1 MLDPPWLS
9 AVMPTGS
16 VTIVVAKPRFVNF
29 DFYHLA
35 GIRFSMKFK
44 ILVACAGLALLAACS
59 SKPTASTASNG
70 SGAMTTPGAAP
81 GSEQDLV
88 ANVGDRVFF
97 DFNQSTLSS
106 DADATVGRQAAWL
119 AKYPSVNVLV
129 AGNADQRGT
138 ETYNLA
144 LGQRRANADRDYLV
158 AQGVATSRI
167 QTISYGKDCPVAAGN
182 DDASYQQNRNA
193 ITSVQGFNPQN
204 CH

>member
-1 MLDPPWLS
+1 
-9 AVMPTGS
+9 
-16 VTIVVAKPRFVNF
+16 
-29 DFYHLA
+29 
-35 GIRFSMKFK
+35 MKFK
-44 ILVACAGLALLAACS
+44 ALGAFAGLALLAACS
-59 SKPTASTASNG
+59 TTPTASNTNTGAGMASN
-70 SGAMTTPGAAP
+70 TGAAP

-97 DFNQSTLSS
+97 EFNKSTLSS
-106 DADATVGRQAAWL
+106 DADSTLGRQASWL

-129 AGNADQRGT
+129 AGNADERGT

-144 LGQRRANADRDYLV
+144 LGKRRANEARDYLV
-158 AQGVATSRI
+158 AQGVAASRI

>member
-1 MLDPPWLS
+1 
-9 AVMPTGS
+9 
-16 VTIVVAKPRFVNF
+16 
-29 DFYHLA
+29 
-35 GIRFSMKFK
+35 MKFK
-44 ILVACAGLALLAACS
+44 ALGAFAGLALLAACS
-59 SKPTASTASNG
+59 SSPTTTASTGNG
-70 SGAMTTPGAAP
+70 SGAESTAAAP

-97 DFNQSTLSS
+97 AFNQSSLSS
-106 DADATVGRQAAWL
+106 DSDSTLSRQAAWL

-129 AGNADQRGT
+129 AGNADERGT

-144 LGQRRANADRDYLV
+144 LGERRADAARDYLV
-158 AQGVATSRI
+158 AQGVAATRI

-182 DDASYQQNRNA
+182 DSASYQQNRNA

>member
-1 MLDPPWLS
+1 
-9 AVMPTGS
+9 
-16 VTIVVAKPRFVNF
+16 
-29 DFYHLA
+29 
-35 GIRFSMKFK
+35 MKFK
-44 ILVACAGLALLAACS
+44 VISTFAGLALLAACS
-59 SKPTASTASNG
+59 STPTASTSTG
-70 SGAMTTPGAAP
+70 TGGMTTPAPGAAP

-97 DFNQSTLSS
+97 DLNQSTLND
-106 DADATVGRQAAWL
+106 DADTTLGRQSAWL
-119 AKYPSVNVLV
+119 SKYPNVNIMI
-129 AGNADQRGT
+129 AGNADERGS

-144 LGQRRANADRDYLV
+144 LGQRRANAARDYLV
-158 AQGVATSRI
+158 AQGVAASRL